1 MSSLGRR
8 EDRRE
13 EPQSTWREKRVE
25 PYMTV
30 VFSQREYPN
39 LSKAASRPWGTE
51 VTADHSLKANLK
63 MRPGIVMKN
72 IALGMH
78 S

>member
-8 EDRRE
+8 D
-13 EPQSTWREKRVE
+13 QWREKRVE
-25 PYMTV
+25 PCMTV
-30 VFSQREYPN
+30 VFSQREYPS
-39 LSKAASRPWGTE
+39 LSKAASRPWGAE
-51 VTADHSLKANLK
+51 VTTAHSLKANMK
-63 MRPGIVMKN
+63 MRPGIVIKN